1 MEKACNW
8 EHQTLINE
16 LTQGRQL
23 AIQLKNQLD
32 KTKSPESSEFL
43 VGKLLSSYDKA
54 LSHLNLS
61 ASMGETFPVIGM
73 LESRHFTAGSPRSE
87 DSNRYS
93 KDQSHRSVLKKR
105 KILPERRKQVRV
117 CSETGLGCP
126 PDDSYGWRKY
136 GQKEILGAKYPR
148 AYYRCTHRHAQG
160 CLAIKQV
167 QRSDADPFIFD
178 ITCMGRHTCIHV
190 SHLIPKPTSLEKE
203 EPKQNKDHYPPQQE
217 QELQIQSSGIGLKVE
232 TDDLGIREETFPSF
246 SFPNTP
252 VEPEKVKSHSVPESM
267 KENNF
272 KGSYSPSFV
281 YPITCESNIF
291 SLSPR
296 QMNNFGMSHNMPSSE
311 SDLAGIISAPTSV
324 TNSPIGDL
332 DFSLDEVNI
341 DPNFPFDIP
350 EYFS

>member
-148 AYYRCTHRHAQG
+148 CFNFEVEKMG
-160 CLAIKQV
+160 KME
-167 QRSDADPFIFD
+167 PFGHQDMYCFL
-178 ITCMGRHTCIHV
+178 T
-190 SHLIPKPTSLEKE
+190 
-203 EPKQNKDHYPPQQE
+203 
-217 QELQIQSSGIGLKVE
+217 SSGKYPSVWKCLQLNLKSSARQTVQE
-232 TDDLGIREETFPSF
+232 TATWP
-246 SFPNTP
+246 
-252 VEPEKVKSHSVPESM
+252 
-267 KENNF
+267 
-272 KGSYSPSFV
+272 
-281 YPITCESNIF
+281 
-291 SLSPR
+291 
-296 QMNNFGMSHNMPSSE
+296 
-311 SDLAGIISAPTSV
+311 LAYL
-324 TNSPIGDL
+324 L
-332 DFSLDEVNI
+332 DVI
-341 DPNFPFDIP
+341 
-350 EYFS
+350 